1 MVKVRVSGL
10 LGLLFFP
17 AVSSAQ
23 DLVPVANSYGQTG
36 LIDMPAAGAM
46 PDGDLIFSL
55 SKFQEEERAA
65 LTFQITPRLSGS
77 FRYSFVGAGRTYDRA
92 FSVRYELLEEGRY
105 LPALAIG
112 VNDIVGTSLYAGEY
126 LVASKHLSP
135 RLKVS
140 GGLGWGRFAGV
151 GSFEN
156 PLGALA
162 DRFLTRPA
170 PDVGLGGTFQPQVWF
185 HGDAAL
191 FGGFEWQAT
200 DRLRLVAEYSSDA
213 YPRQDGISFDRKSP
227 FNFGMTYQATPTL
240 QLSGRYLYG
249 SELGL
254 QLTYQ
259 WNPARRPNLGS
270 GLDPQPPAVLRRGEG
285 APLPLA
291 QGQTVEDTV
300 RAALKTEGIGL
311 RGLSVGAGTAT
322 VEVQNDTY
330 RMDAQAIGRTARIMS
345 RTMPAEVDRFTIVA
359 SRNGM
364 PVTRVTLAR
373 GDVERLELAPDGEAQ
388 IRAAAEVA
396 DAWQRDGYDLR
407 PMGKIALEPYVQPS
421 YFDPDDPLRA
431 DLGARLQASYE
442 PLPGLV
448 LRGSVQRKIIGNLD
462 ESTRVSTSVLPRVR
476 SDANIYDRE
485 GEFPITEL
493 TANYYFRAGPDLF
506 GRVSAGYLERM
517 FGGVQG
523 ELLWKPQ
530 GKRYALGA
538 TVAHVRQ
545 RDFDQMFGFQDYS
558 VTTGHLSA
566 YYDFGNGYHG
576 QLDIG
581 RYLAGDKGA
590 TLTLAREFENGWRVS
605 AFATLTD
612 VPFEDFGEGSFDKG
626 IRLDIPLEWAR
637 GTPSRR
643 TAPVTLR
650 PIQRDG
656 GAKLDVSGQLYD
668 EIRSARDPDLTDG
681 WGRFWR

>member
-1 MVKVRVSGL
+1 MVKVRVAGL
-10 LGLLFFP
+10 FGLVLCP
-17 AVSSAQ
+17 ALAAAQ
-23 DLVPVANSYGQTG
+23 DLSPTANSYGQTG

-46 PDGDLIFSL
+46 PDGDLTFSL

-77 FRYSFVGAGRTYDRA
+77 FRYSFVGAGYTYDRA
-92 FSVRYELLEEGRY
+92 FSVRYELLDEGRY

-126 LVASKHLSP
+126 LVASKHLNP
-135 RLKVS
+135 RVKVS
-140 GGLGWGRFAGV
+140 AGLGWGRFAGV
-151 GSFEN
+151 RSFSN
-156 PLGALA
+156 PLGAIA
-162 DRFLTRPA
+162 DRFSTRPA

-191 FGGFEWQAT
+191 FGGVEWQAT

-227 FNFGMTYQATPTL
+227 LNFGVTYQASPTL
-240 QLSGRYLYG
+240 QVSGRYLYG
-249 SELGL
+249 SEFGL

-259 WNPARRPNLGS
+259 WNPARRPDLGS
-270 GLDPQPPAVLRRGEG
+270 GLDTQPPAVLRRGEG

-291 QGQTVEDTV
+291 QGQTVRDTLG
-300 RAALKTEGIGL
+300 AALKAQGIGL
-311 RGLSVGAGTAT
+311 RGLAIKGGTAM
-322 VEVQNDTY
+322 VEVQNDGY
-330 RMDAQAIGRTARIMS
+330 IMDAQAIGRTARILT
-345 RTMPAEVDRFTIVA
+345 RTMPADVSRFAIIA

-364 PVTRVTLAR
+364 PVTQVTLPR
-373 GDVERLELAPDGEAQ
+373 DGIEGLELVPDGEAQ
-388 IRAAAEVA
+388 LRAQASVT
-396 DAWQRDGYDLR
+396 DARRGVVDDLY
-407 PMGKIALEPYVQPS
+407 PTGTIALEPYLQPS
-421 YFDPDDPLRA
+421 YFDPDAPLRA
-431 DLGARLQASYE
+431 DAGARLRATYE
-442 PLPGLV
+442 PLPGLI
-448 LRGSVQRKIIGNLD
+448 LRGSIQRKVVGNLD
-462 ESTRVSTSVLPRVR
+462 ESTRLSTSVLPHVR

-485 GEFPITEL
+485 GRTPIGEL

-506 GRVSAGYLERM
+506 GRISAGYLERM

-523 ELLWKPQ
+523 EVLWKPQ
-530 GKRYALGA
+530 GERYAFGA
-538 TVAHVRQ
+538 TLARVRQ
-545 RDFDQMFGFQDYS
+545 RDFDQLFGFQDYA

-566 YYDFGNGYHG
+566 YYDFDNGY
-576 QLDIG
+576 QARLDVG
-581 RYLAGDKGA
+581 RYLAGDVGA
-590 TLTLAREFENGWRVS
+590 TVTVAREFNNGWRVS

-643 TAPVTLR
+643 SAPIMLR

-656 GAKLDVSGQLYD
+656 GAQLDVSGQLYD
-668 EIRSARDPDLTDG
+668 EIRSARDPDLSDG